1 MGRLIFHCSNVFV
14 SSCFHPLFVRII
26 DAAPYLGIR
35 ACACPVACRSS
46 FTPEPRHPSINQTDG
61 YVFFSFPSP
70 RTGHVC
76 LILAVSPDR
85 TISAPLPKGVGKTIA
100 RPLPIMLA
108 VQRFVSNNRKAVGV
122 RNRLDRIGLPKR
134 KCLAVIMKSIQVS
147 CFR

>member
-1 MGRLIFHCSNVFV
+1 MPLPKFQNSSKFFLDKTEEIASGQTVLRDVFQPLAMGRLIFHCSNVFV
-14 SSCFHPLFVRII
+14 SSFSHPLFVRII
-26 DAAPYLGIR
+26 GAAPYLGIR

-108 VQRFVSNNRKAVGV
+108 VQRFFV
-122 RNRLDRIGLPKR
+122 
-134 KCLAVIMKSIQVS
+134 
-147 CFR
+147 